1 MSKILA
7 IKGNPERGKEV
18 IDALKMLGG
27 KINPNP
33 LYKCKGAESLNVYY
47 ITGDENYISK
57 MPVAAAVKH
66 TTIRVYSLDAFLDAY
81 PFKVGD
87 VVAIPEYESDVRIDD
102 MYWDGF
108 EVQYV
113 VYRNDEKETYT
124 AKELLDLNDDIV
136 EASTDNTNVTTNYCQ
151 VGKIAGV
158 CFNKENY
165 ENEVELHLG
174 NYEIVNRN
182 GKTYAV
188 LKEPTYPVT
197 FESCL
202 AVLGFKEYDFKL
214 NGLPYAYREVERLAR
229 IIACRDAY
237 WKIADNWKVD
247 WADNTQKKYT
257 ITMYQDQIIKGS
269 SPNKNCILSFPTEEL
284 RDKFYENFYPMIT
297 ECKHLL

>member
-7 IKGNPERGKEV
+7 IKGDAERGNEV
-18 IDALKMLGG
+18 IGVLKMFGG
-27 KINPNP
+27 KECTIPSLRLNGTDTSHVYFITHNENAITTMP
-33 LYKCKGAESLNVYY
+33 LAE
-47 ITGDENYISK
+47 
-57 MPVAAAVKH
+57 AVKN
-66 TTIRVYSLDAFLDAY
+66 TSIRVYGIGAFLGAY

-87 VVAIPEYESDVRIDD
+87 VVAIPEYESDVRIVD

-124 AKELLDLNDDIV
+124 AKELLDLNADIV
-136 EASTDNTNVTTNYCQ
+136 DDASTTLGNNYCQ
-151 VGKIAGV
+151 AGKIAGV

-237 WKIADNWKVD
+237 WKITDNWHPD
-247 WADNTQKKYT
+247 WTNNNQKKYT
-257 ITMYQDQIIKGS
+257 IMFYQDQLTKGS
-269 SPNKNCILSFPTEEL
+269 GPNKNCILSFPTEEL
-284 RDKFYENFYPMIT
+284 RDKFYDNFYPMIT